1 MVQLSVNQEIMV
13 WYNQKFHSNI
23 IQLPLA
29 RVEENG
35 KDKDN

>member
-13 WYNQKFHSNI
+13 WYNEKFSSNI
-23 IQLPLA
+23 MQLPLP

-35 KDKDN
+35 KE